1 MSSNTEVF
9 NGPVDSLSAESTTEH
24 QVDRTS
30 PPVDAAEHAPP
41 TVTPLYRD
49 PADVLMTF
57 RLSMVCLVL
66 VLTVL
71 GLSAA
76 LIYKVTTAPP
86 LIVIDRTKEG
96 DRVVHMDGQQIVD
109 GVALTRDRRP
119 GDEDKR
125 TAANIFSARLYR
137 VDPQTRKADLEKAIR
152 MTIPAAAVELVK
164 QMKPD
169 LEQQR
174 REHWQTSW
182 EPQVT
187 SIDPADAYTVR
198 VVGRQHITRVVKN
211 EVKQESRQLTF
222 TLKLLFD
229 SRGRVEDNERT
240 GFLIADLRDF
250 RIIDEPAPSPSTAP
264 SQP

>member
-9 NGPVDSLSAESTTEH
+9 DVPVDSPPSDATTED
-24 QVDRTS
+24 QADQNS
-30 PPVDAAEHAPP
+30 PSVAATATAPVA
-41 TVTPLYRD
+41 PLYRD

-86 LIVIDRTKEG
+86 LIVIDRTREG
-96 DRVVHMDGQQIVD
+96 DGVVHMDSQQIVD

-125 TAANIFSARLYR
+125 TAANIFSTRLYR
-137 VDPQTRKADLEKAIR
+137 VDPQTRKDDLEKAIK
-152 MTIPAAAVELVK
+152 MMVPAPALEL
-164 QMKPD
+164 MKLLRPD

-182 EPQVT
+182 EPQVA

-198 VVGRQHITRVVKN
+198 VVGRQHITRIVKN
-211 EVKQESRQLTF
+211 EVKQETRQLTF
-222 TLKLLFD
+222 TLKLVFD
-229 SRGRVEDNERT
+229 SRGRVDDNERT